1 MVEWLAGNRIRGTST
16 ERTGASVA
24 QATPTKIID
33 GSYTVLTYTANGKFI
48 PKSTFNVEYIVIAG
62 GAGGG
67 ASFNGHVGGGGGG
80 SGGFRT
86 NVSGATSGGGS
97 STESA
102 YGITA
107 QNYTITVGSS
117 GTGGI
122 GSSTNGD
129 VNSKGVNGGNSSIT
143 PVSGTT
149 ITSIGGGGGGQ
160 GGNGSARTGNAGG
173 AGGGAGY
180 GQSVDVTA
188 GGAGTSGQGFAGG
201 SSANNTA
208 GSGGGGSGSVGAGV
222 PSGSYNG
229 GNGGSGTASSITGSS
244 VTYAAGG
251 GGGFWNSGGGTF
263 GNGGSSIG
271 GDGGAAST
279 AGDDAIGYGSGGG
292 GGSDSGNHAGGNG
305 SNGIVIL
312 RFLTSGNNY
321 DVEEI
326 GLQLSLPSSSVGGWH
341 EVGRTTLGSAN
352 TNILVDSLPD
362 KKYYMILTNKI
373 GDGSVNSGCWA
384 RLNSDT
390 GSNYATRMSN
400 NGGGD
405 STGVSQ
411 ANGGAA
417 TSSTPRPAF
426 GVRYISNLASKEKL
440 VISNFIE
447 QNTAGAGTAP
457 QRRENVYK
465 WTNTSNAVS
474 AVTEYNTGE
483 GEYDV
488 NSEVVVLAWD
498 PTDTHTTNFW
508 EELASVDWTSGD
520 TISSGTI
527 TAKKYLWVQINW
539 QNTVSH
545 YANLYFNADSNGA
558 NYASRQSIN
567 GTAEQTS
574 ASHNSGDPLFR
585 VVGEGSGSIFLN
597 SYVNMFIIN
606 NSANEKL
613 IIANGIQITT
623 AGANAPYLR
632 NEAVGKWANT
642 SEQITNITLK
652 KTASHGNFSGGTM
665 KVWGSD

>member
-341 EVGRTTLGSAN
+341 EVGRTTLGSAGD
-352 TNILVDSLPD
+352 NITVSSLAN
-362 KKYYMILTNKI
+362 KRYYMILADTLSTGSSQSQVQMGAGSIDTGTNY
-373 GDGSVNSGCWA
+373 SVRFSNAGAADSTIV
-384 RLNSDT
+384 NDTDISISDT
-390 GSNYATRMSN
+390 N
-400 NGGGD
+400 
-405 STGVSQ
+405 STK
-411 ANGGAA
+411 
-417 TSSTPRPAF
+417 AF
-426 GVRYISNLASKEKL
+426 EVGYISNLAAKEKL
-440 VISNFIE
+440 GMFWNCLQSN
-447 QNTAGAGTAP
+447 AGAGNAP
-457 QRRENVYK
+457 LRTESVGK
-465 WTNTSNAVS
+465 WTNTSS
-474 AVTEYNTGE
+474 ALDTINLFNRQSGSYDTG
-483 GEYDV
+483 
-488 NSEVVVLAWD
+488 SEIVVLGWD
-498 PTDTHTTNFW
+498 ESDTHTTNFW
-508 EELASVDWTSGD
+508 EELASVDLSGGSAD
-520 TISSGTI
+520 ALDSGTF
-527 TAKKYLWVQINW
+527 TAKKYLWVQAFMELDGGV
-539 QNTVSH
+539 NTISGVLNFNNDTGSN
-545 YANLYFNADSNGA
+545 YARRRSSNGG
-558 NYASRQSIN
+558 SD
-567 GTAEQTS
+567 GTETS
-574 ASHNSGDPLFR
+574 H
-585 VVGEGSGSIFLN
+585 GSIDIRGGESKNRFENL
-597 SYVNMFIIN
+597 FIIN
-606 NSANEKL
+606 NASNEKL
-613 IIANGIQITT
+613 VIANMMVTPAGAGNAPDRTEYVAKWTNTSDQITS
-623 AGANAPYLR
+623 
-632 NEAVGKWANT
+632 VKWTNGDGGSYGT
-642 SEQITNITLK
+642 SSII
-652 KTASHGNFSGGTM
+652 
-665 KVWGSD
+665 KVWGHD